1 MRDQPKGLS
10 RRDHPERSQVESPEI
25 SSENSPETSPE
36 ISPED
41 STGEITGRTHPEE
54 LTGNR
59 CAGSCHISRHI
70 QKLAPAKA
78 RRLYLCAVEKN

>member
-1 MRDQPKGLS
+1 MES
-10 RRDHPERSQVESPEI
+10 PESTPEDPPETLPEISSENSPETSPEI

-41 STGEITGRTHPEE
+41 STGDLARKDSPGE
-54 LTGNR
+54 LTGNL

-78 RRLYLCAVEKN
+78 